1 MLVEQK
7 NQNLENVKHK
17 IAILSG
23 KGGVGKSA
31 LTIMLSLIFA
41 KNGYKVGVL
50 DADASGPSIPKM
62 LGLKDKNPTIENGK
76 ILPIKSEEGI
86 KVISIEFFLKSE
98 TTPVIWRG
106 PLKAKL
112 INQFFSQTNWE
123 DTDILLIDLPPGT
136 GDEALTIAQ
145 SIKVDGAII
154 VTIPSEVSKFVV
166 KKAVSFAKEL
176 NMPILGIVEN
186 MHGLICEKCNE
197 EIEFF
202 SGNAGEEISK
212 ELEIEFLGAIPFDP
226 KLSKCFDRGIR
237 IKDLDESK
245 VSKSITKIFEKIE
258 EKIKDN
264 SS

>member
-1 MLVEQK
+1 MPEEK
-7 NQNLENVKHK
+7 QNLENVKHK

-31 LTIMLSLIFA
+31 LTVMLSLIFA

-62 LGLKDKNPTIENGK
+62 LGLRNKKPTIENGK

-86 KVISIEFFLKSE
+86 KVISMDFFLESE
-98 TTPVIWRG
+98 ETPVIWRG
-106 PLKAKL
+106 PLKSKL
-112 INQFFSQTNWE
+112 ITQFLSQVDWKNV
-123 DTDILLIDLPPGT
+123 DLLLIDLPPGT
-136 GDEALTIAQ
+136 GDEALTVAQ

-202 SGNAGEEISK
+202 PGNAGEEIAK
-212 ELEIEFLGAIPFDP
+212 ELKLNFLGAIPFDP
-226 KLSKCFDRGIR
+226 KLSKCFDKGI
-237 IKDLDESK
+237 KTKELEESK
-245 VSKSITKIFEKIE
+245 ISKSINQIYKKIE
-258 EKIKDN
+258 EMVNKK
-264 SS
+264 